1 MEKNYKIESMVE
13 LRAFAITK
21 AIECLQEGWD
31 EETLYETANIIAEFI
46 KGNAELPEVKE
57 ENDKILY
64 EQLIKMLEENRNREQ
79 QRLDNILDLQQSKEK
94 EKRKLW
100 EELNNVNS

>member
-1 MEKNYKIESMVE
+1 MEKNFKIESMVE

-21 AIECLQEGWD
+21 AIECLQGWD
-31 EETLYETANIIAEFI
+31 KELLYETANIIAEYI

-64 EQLIKMLEENRNREQ
+64 EQLIKMWEDNRNREQ
-79 QRLDNILDLQQSKEK
+79 QRLDSIIDLQQNKEK

>member
-21 AIECLQEGWD
+21 AAEFLQGGWD
-31 EETLYETANIIAEFI
+31 KETLYETANIFTEYI

-79 QRLDNILDLQQSKEK
+79 QRLDNILDLQQNKEK

-100 EELNNVNS
+100 EELNNLNS